1 MFDLLVYITGWSF
14 LGDLVKQI
22 LFIFFLQLFLY
33 ESAGILI
40 VASGAVPEVREKNMW
55 FTALCDVHSNLDQ
68 FKVDQSSKIWAWM

>member
-40 VASGAVPEVREKNMW
+40 VASGAVPEVREKNM
-55 FTALCDVHSNLDQ
+55 
-68 FKVDQSSKIWAWM
+68 